1 MRALLSVAN
10 REGITG
16 FARDLQKL
24 GIELYATDG
33 TREHLA
39 ADGIEAASVSDLT
52 AVPPLVGGQVRTFHP
67 AIYGGS
73 LLGVMSR
80 ASSSSLPSTA
90 SGCSTSSS

>member
-1 MRALLSVAN
+1 MRCSRSPTARAS
-10 REGITG
+10 RE

-67 AIYGGS
+67 AIYAGILARRDVPG
-73 LLGVMSR
+73 
-80 ASSSSLPSTA
+80 SSSSSPSTA

>member
-1 MRALLSVAN
+1 VRALLSVAN

-52 AVPPLVGGQVRTFHP
+52 AVPPLVGGQVRT
-67 AIYGGS
+67 
-73 LLGVMSR
+73 
-80 ASSSSLPSTA
+80 
-90 SGCSTSSS
+90 